1 MRLPT
6 WEELRRV
13 DEQLNVLEY
22 PLDQSLFVVGP
33 PGSGKTVLAVRRAQ
47 MIAETYAG
55 VVVVTY
61 NRMLRRLMALLVD
74 GGVDARTMHSFVWS
88 DYFDR
93 IGKGPP
99 TQLHDSFA
107 YIWATMLARMKSRGM
122 RPNRPHLV
130 VDEAQDLPPEFFVY
144 VSHYVATSTTIFADE
159 DQALKAECTTL
170 EQIKHTA
177 GMKDPEML
185 SQNHRNT
192 PEVSRLAEHFH
203 SGRLPA
209 ATVHRSLSGEIPR
222 LIQSKNIEA
231 TATTVSNW
239 YRNRGGSIGV
249 IISRNKTGRKL
260 RESLADQLS
269 DQRVDMYGYQQRNE
283 EAINVL
289 EDGITVVNKD
299 SAKGLEFDTVFIAEL
314 DCFIPCTNDMERRA
328 MYMMCTRARDHL
340 FLVYG
345 PGPLTAMAAAALP
358 GADVLERS

>member
-33 PGSGKTVLAVRRAQ
+33 PGSGKTVLAVRRAE
-47 MIAETYAG
+47 MIAQSQVG
-55 VVVVTY
+55 VMVVTY
-61 NRMLRRLMALLVD
+61 NRMLRRLVTLMIDD
-74 GGVDARTMHSFVWS
+74 GVEVRTMQSFVWS
-88 DYFDR
+88 DYSGR
-93 IGKGPP
+93 VGNPP
-99 TQLHDSFA
+99 PNWPLDPFA
-107 YIWATMLARMKSRGM
+107 YNWSTMLASMKRRGM
-122 RPNRPHLV
+122 SPNRPHLV
-130 VDEAQDLPPEFFVY
+130 VDEAQDLPPEFLVY
-144 VSHYVATSTTIFADE
+144 VSRYVAPSVTIFADE
-159 DQALKAECTTL
+159 DQALRGDCTTL
-170 EQIKHTA
+170 EQIKRAA
-177 GMKDPEML
+177 GMRDPEML

-209 ATVHRSLSGEIPR
+209 AAVRRSLSGELPR
-222 LIQSKNIEA
+222 LIRSKNIET

-249 IISRNKTGRKL
+249 IVSRNKTGQAL
-260 RESLADQLS
+260 RDGLADQLT
-269 DQRVDMYGYQQRNE
+269 DVRVDMYRYEQRNE

-289 EDGITVVNKD
+289 QDGITVVNKD
-299 SAKGLEFDTVFIAEL
+299 SAKGLEFDTVFLAEL

-328 MYMMCTRARDHL
+328 MYMMCTRARDNL

-345 PGPLTAMAAAALP
+345 PGALTAMAAAALP
-358 GADVLERS
+358 DTDVLERS